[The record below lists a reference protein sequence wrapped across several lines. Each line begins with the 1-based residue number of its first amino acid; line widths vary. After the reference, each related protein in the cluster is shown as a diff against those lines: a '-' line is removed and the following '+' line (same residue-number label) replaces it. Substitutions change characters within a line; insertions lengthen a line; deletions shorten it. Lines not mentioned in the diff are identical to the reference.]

1 MKTDLARHIILTGG
15 SRGLG
20 AEAVRT
26 LLDAGYFVSTC
37 SRSRT
42 AFIDELEN
50 DPAVRDRFYYQPLDI
65 EKTTEHEKF
74 IDACVERAG
83 GSLYGL
89 VNNSGIAMSGIL
101 ATFPNV
107 DSERILKVNLL
118 GPISLSRAAIKY
130 FLKGRKGGRVINIS
144 SIIGSRGYNGLSAY
158 SASKAGLDGLTR
170 SLARELGRLK
180 VTVNSIGPGY
190 VRTDM
195 SAALSDGQMEQIV
208 RRTPL
213 GRLGEAS
220 DTSSLLLFLLSDAAS
235 YITGQVILV
244 DGGISC

>member
-1 MKTDLARHIILTGG
+1 VKHVILTGG

-20 AEAVRT
+20 AAAVRA

-37 SRSRT
+37 SRKKT
-42 AFIDELEN
+42 EFIEEMET
-50 DPAVRDRFYYQPLDI
+50 DPASKDRFFYQALDV
-65 EKTTEHEKF
+65 ENVSEHEHF
-74 IDACVERAG
+74 LDTCVERAG
-83 GSLYGL
+83 CGLHGL
-89 VNNSGIAMSGIL
+89 VNNSGIAMSGVL
-101 ATFPNV
+101 ATFPNI

-118 GPISLSRAAIKY
+118 GPMAMSRAAIKH
-130 FLKGRKGGRVINIS
+130 FLKGRQGGRIVNIS
-144 SIIGSRGYNGLSAY
+144 SIIGSRGYNGLAAY

-170 SLARELGRLK
+170 ALARELGRLK

-195 SAALSDGQMEQIV
+195 SAALSEGQMDQIA

-213 GRLGEAS
+213 GRLGEPE
-220 DTSSLLLFLLSDAAS
+220 DTVALMLFLLSDAAS

>member
-1 MKTDLARHIILTGG
+1 MKHVILTGG

-20 AEAVRT
+20 AAAVRA

-37 SRSRT
+37 SRSKT
-42 AFIDELEN
+42 AFIEQLES
-50 DPAVRDRFYYQPLDI
+50 DPAVKDRFFYQPLDV
-65 EKTTEHEKF
+65 EQVSQHERF
-74 IDACVERAG
+74 VDACVERAG
-83 GSLYGL
+83 GLHGL
-89 VNNSGIAMSGIL
+89 VNNSGIAMSGVL
-101 ATFPNV
+101 ATFPNI

-118 GPISLSRAAIKY
+118 GPMAMSRAAIKH
-130 FLKGRKGGRVINIS
+130 FLKGRKGGRIINIS
-144 SIIGSRGYNGLSAY
+144 SIIGSRGYNGLAAY

-170 SLARELGRLK
+170 ALARELGRLK

-195 SAALSDGQMEQIV
+195 SAALSEGQMEQIV

-213 GRLGEAS
+213 GRLGEPE
-220 DTSSLLLFLLSDAAS
+220 DTVALMLFLLSDAAS